1 MPNVYRLVYIKIE
14 LIEIELTRKTRIVTI
29 SVKLL
34 EVSFGNSIIDNS
46 KLDKISDG
54 KAKKSIS
61 ATEWDSTWEVKR

>member
-61 ATEWDSTWEVKR
+61 ATE